1 MIDSRPVPIIGQAIV
16 IEQERFGVSM
26 TKNTD
31 KDAVGQVGEDRHSGK
46 TVGPIVSSSH
56 LSGRAA
62 ELSELEFGL
71 IVAGN
76 AFNRWMVRCM
86 NVAGLPDLSPLDILV
101 LHSVNHR
108 GRSKK
113 SADICLVLN
122 VEDTHTVTYALKKLV
137 KHEVI
142 NSERR
147 GKETLYSITEK
158 GERLCQTY
166 AEIRENC
173 LVDSLRTLGFSN
185 TDLGSIASFLRGIS
199 GLYDQAARSAASL

>member
-1 MIDSRPVPIIGQAIV
+1 MKKDEDKNSAGQGRTEAP
-16 IEQERFGVSM
+16 G
-26 TKNTD
+26 
-31 KDAVGQVGEDRHSGK
+31 GK
-46 TVGPIVSSSH
+46 SIGPIVSSAH

-71 IVAGN
+71 IVARN

-86 NVAGLPDLSPLDILV
+86 NAAGLPDLSPLDILV
-101 LHSVNHR
+101 MHSVNHR

-122 VEDTHTVTYALKKLV
+122 VEDTHTVTYALKKLL
-137 KHEVI
+137 KHEVVA
-142 NSERR
+142 SERR
-147 GKETLYSITEK
+147 GKETFYSITEK
-158 GERLCQTY
+158 GVSVCNAY
-166 AEIRENC
+166 AEIRESC

-185 TDLGSIASFLRGIS
+185 TDLGSIASFLRGVS

>member
-1 MIDSRPVPIIGQAIV
+1 MSKIADENQVAQGGELPQA
-16 IEQERFGVSM
+16 R
-26 TKNTD
+26 
-31 KDAVGQVGEDRHSGK
+31 K
-46 TVGPIVSSSH
+46 TVGPIVSSAH

-86 NVAGLPDLSPLDILV
+86 NATGLPDLSPLDILV

-113 SADICLVLN
+113 AGDICLVLN
-122 VEDTHTVTYALKKLV
+122 VEDTHTVTYALKKLL
-137 KHEVI
+137 KHEVVA
-142 NSERR
+142 SERR
-147 GKETLYSITEK
+147 GKETFYSITEQ
-158 GERLCQTY
+158 GEAVCKAY

-185 TDLGSIASFLRGIS
+185 TDLGSVASFLRGIS

>member
-1 MIDSRPVPIIGQAIV
+1 MK
-16 IEQERFGVSM
+16 
-26 TKNTD
+26 KNTD
-31 KDAVGQVGEDRHSGK
+31 KEPIVHGNEERSGGR

-86 NVAGLPDLSPLDILV
+86 NAAGLPDLSPLDILV

-108 GRSKK
+108 GRPKK

-122 VEDTHTVTYALKKLV
+122 VEDTHTVTYALKKLL
-137 KHEVI
+137 KHDVVI
-142 NSERR
+142 SERR
-147 GKETLYSITEK
+147 GKETFYSITEK
-158 GERLCQTY
+158 GEQICLAY

-185 TDLGSIASFLRGIS
+185 TDLGSIASFLRGVS

>member
-1 MIDSRPVPIIGQAIV
+1 MNNNADKETMVRGNERP
-16 IEQERFGVSM
+16 
-26 TKNTD
+26 
-31 KDAVGQVGEDRHSGK
+31 SGGR

-86 NVAGLPDLSPLDILV
+86 NAAGLPDLSPLDILV

-122 VEDTHTVTYALKKLV
+122 VEDTHTVTYALKKLL
-137 KHEVI
+137 KYEVVV
-142 NSERR
+142 SERR
-147 GKETLYSITEK
+147 GKETFYSITGK
-158 GERLCQTY
+158 GEGICQAY

>member
-1 MIDSRPVPIIGQAIV
+1 MSKSADNKSILREKGEQA
-16 IEQERFGVSM
+16 G
-26 TKNTD
+26 
-31 KDAVGQVGEDRHSGK
+31 GK

-86 NVAGLPDLSPLDILV
+86 NAAGLPDLSPLDILV

-122 VEDTHTVTYALKKLV
+122 VEDTHTVTYALKKLL
-137 KHEVI
+137 KHDVVA
-142 NSERR
+142 SERR
-147 GKETLYSITEK
+147 GKETFYSITEK
-158 GERLCQTY
+158 GEEICQAY

>member
-1 MIDSRPVPIIGQAIV
+1 MKESTNKESRVKGS
-16 IEQERFGVSM
+16 EQP
-26 TKNTD
+26 
-31 KDAVGQVGEDRHSGK
+31 AVGK

-86 NVAGLPDLSPLDILV
+86 NAAGLPDLSPLDILV

-122 VEDTHTVTYALKKLV
+122 VEDTHTVTYALKKLL
-137 KHEVI
+137 KHEVVV
-142 NSERR
+142 SERR
-147 GKETLYSITEK
+147 GKETFYSITEK
-158 GERLCQTY
+158 GEEVCQAY

>member
-1 MIDSRPVPIIGQAIV
+1 MKKSADKELT
-16 IEQERFGVSM
+16 EQGREEPPGARS
-26 TKNTD
+26 
-31 KDAVGQVGEDRHSGK
+31 
-46 TVGPIVSSSH
+46 VGPIVSSAH

-86 NVAGLPDLSPLDILV
+86 NAAGLPDMSPLDILV

-122 VEDTHTVTYALKKLV
+122 VEDTHTVTYALKKLL
-137 KHEVI
+137 KHEVVI
-142 NSERR
+142 SERR
-147 GKETLYSITEK
+147 GKETFYSITDK
-158 GERLCQTY
+158 GEAICQAY

>member
-1 MIDSRPVPIIGQAIV
+1 MKKTEDTGPGGPESAKRPV
-16 IEQERFGVSM
+16 
-26 TKNTD
+26 TK
-31 KDAVGQVGEDRHSGK
+31 G
-46 TVGPIVSSSH
+46 VGPIVSSAH
-56 LSGRAA
+56 LSGRAT

-86 NVAGLPDLSPLDILV
+86 NAAGLPDLSPLDILV

-108 GRSKK
+108 GRAKK

-122 VEDTHTVTYALKKLV
+122 VEDTHTVTYSLKKLL
-137 KHEVI
+137 KNGVI
-142 NSERR
+142 SSERR
-147 GKETLYSITEK
+147 GKETFYSITDK
-158 GERLCQTY
+158 GESLCQAY

>member
-1 MIDSRPVPIIGQAIV
+1 MSKIPDIEPGVPAPG
-16 IEQERFGVSM
+16 RS
-26 TKNTD
+26 
-31 KDAVGQVGEDRHSGK
+31 
-46 TVGPIVSSSH
+46 VGPIVSSSH

-86 NVAGLPDLSPLDILV
+86 NAAGLADLSPLDILV

-122 VEDTHTVTYALKKLV
+122 VEDTHTVTYALKKLL
-137 KHEVI
+137 KQEVVA
-142 NSERR
+142 SERR
-147 GKETLYSITEK
+147 GKETFYSITGK
-158 GERLCQTY
+158 GEAICRTY

>member
-1 MIDSRPVPIIGQAIV
+1 MENSKKMEVSGGQ
-16 IEQERFGVSM
+16 
-26 TKNTD
+26 
-31 KDAVGQVGEDRHSGK
+31 SGDVVARRG
-46 TVGPIVSSSH
+46 VGPIVSSAH

-86 NVAGLPDLSPLDILV
+86 TAAGLPDMSALDVLV

-108 GRSKK
+108 GRAKK

-122 VEDTHTVTYALKKLV
+122 VEDTHTVTYSLKKLLRHGV
-137 KHEVI
+137 VE
-142 NSERR
+142 SERR
-147 GKETLYSITEK
+147 GKETFYSITEK
-158 GERLCQTY
+158 GETICRAY

-173 LVDSLRTLGFSN
+173 LVDSLRTLGFSS
-185 TDLGSIASFLRGIS
+185 TDLGSVASFLRGIS

>member
-1 MIDSRPVPIIGQAIV
+1 MKNNEQDDSGQQQPAPSSEAKHI
-16 IEQERFGVSM
+16 
-26 TKNTD
+26 
-31 KDAVGQVGEDRHSGK
+31 
-46 TVGPIVSSSH
+46 GPIVSSAH

-76 AFNRWMVRCM
+76 AFNRWMMRCM
-86 NVAGLPDLSPLDILV
+86 NAAGLPDLSPLDILV

-108 GRSKK
+108 GRAKK

-137 KHEVI
+137 KHGVVA
-142 NSERR
+142 SERR
-147 GKETLYSITEK
+147 GKETLYSITDK
-158 GERLCQTY
+158 GESVCKSY
-166 AEIRENC
+166 AEIRESC

-185 TDLGSIASFLRGIS
+185 TDLGSIASFLRGVS

>member
-1 MIDSRPVPIIGQAIV
+1 MKKNSDSKTPQT
-16 IEQERFGVSM
+16 QEESSHR
-26 TKNTD
+26 
-31 KDAVGQVGEDRHSGK
+31 
-46 TVGPIVSSSH
+46 VGPIVSSAH
-56 LSGRAA
+56 LAAGKSA

-86 NVAGLPDLSPLDILV
+86 NATGLEDLSPLDVLV

-108 GRSKK
+108 NRPKK

-122 VEDTHTVTYALKKLV
+122 VEDSHTVTYSLKKMLKSGV
-137 KHEVI
+137 VG
-142 NSERR
+142 SEKG
-147 GKETLYSITEK
+147 GKETFYTVTEK
-158 GERLCQTY
+158 GEEICRRY
-166 AEIRENC
+166 SEIREDC

-185 TDLGSIASFLRGIS
+185 ADLGSIASFLRGIS